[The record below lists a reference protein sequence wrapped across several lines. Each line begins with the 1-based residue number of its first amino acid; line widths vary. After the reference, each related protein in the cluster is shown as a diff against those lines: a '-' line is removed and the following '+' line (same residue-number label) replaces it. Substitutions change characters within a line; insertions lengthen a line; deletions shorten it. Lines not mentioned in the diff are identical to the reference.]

1 MIKSIRNDCIRLHGI
16 LHRLQN
22 LQNFP
27 QPKNLCLRERVQ
39 FEKLSDVREA
49 RERPRSPHGD
59 MSILSFAEPYNDLQ
73 YNITTPRTHMEMM
86 IMCNGKA
93 PDQMPLSYWV
103 NVHKRWVAM
112 KKRYHHKFQFFCQT
126 HELNERKGAWKFK
139 AEQFRIN
146 FVVSKDSVSELF
158 CVKHV

>member
-1 MIKSIRNDCIRLHGI
+1 
-16 LHRLQN
+16 
-22 LQNFP
+22 
-27 QPKNLCLRERVQ
+27 
-39 FEKLSDVREA
+39 
-49 RERPRSPHGD
+49 

-158 CVKHV
+158 CVKHVWGWTLEQYKNVQYIFVYCTMYMYIILTESRPKGEKNQRIRAQLTEKTA